1 MGVVK
6 SERER
11 TKADYSQWRKLCFE
25 VTFPLT
31 LPLWLLS
38 SLLRTKLLPSV
49 FDLLDIIFSHV
60 FFVSDFPLL
69 MEYYLFFS
77 PLL

>member
-1 MGVVK
+1 MVVVK
-6 SERER
+6 RERDR
-11 TKADYSQWRKLCFE
+11 TKANYSQWRKLCFE

-49 FDLLDIIFSHV
+49 FDLLDIILSHV
-60 FFVSDFPLL
+60 FLCHFPLL
-69 MEYYLFFS
+69 IEYYLFFS